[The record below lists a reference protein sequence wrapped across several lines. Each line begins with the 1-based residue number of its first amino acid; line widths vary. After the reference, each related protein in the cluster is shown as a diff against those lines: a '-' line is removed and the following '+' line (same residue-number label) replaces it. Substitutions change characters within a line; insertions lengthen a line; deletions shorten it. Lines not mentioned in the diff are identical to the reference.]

1 MLPEVLSNDK
11 CSLNPHE
18 EKNVFSVYITF
29 DSNFKIINKSI
40 SKSKIISDERFSYE
54 EAQFIIEKEKNNIPK
69 ELTILNK
76 EKKVKKQIADAI
88 VVLNKIAE
96 SLKIKRSNK
105 GSIFFNKE
113 EVRFKVNNKGEPTG
127 YYVKKQKK
135 ANFLI
140 EEFMLL
146 ANITVAEKIIESKR
160 RGVFRVHDKP
170 DEKKIAEI
178 ESFIK
183 RLGYNI
189 NISNSKEPN
198 KAINKLLKIIEGK
211 PEKNIIDMMVIRAM
225 SKAKYSSQ
233 NIGHF
238 GLMFDNYT
246 HFTSPIRRYPDLIVH
261 RLIND
266 IINNNK
272 KSIKELESLCLHCSS
287 MEEKATKAERAS
299 IKLMQV
305 KYLSNKVGETFHGV
319 VSGINERGLFV
330 ELNKNKCEGFVRM
343 KDIPGDFYNYDRKS
357 NTIIGQNT
365 LAEYSLGDNV
375 KASVLNTNIE
385 KKHID
390 LKLLDY

>member
-1 MLPEVLSNDK
+1 MK
-11 CSLNPHE
+11 KKKITYQ
-18 EKNVFSVYITF
+18 KN
-29 DSNFKIINKSI
+29 
-40 SKSKIISDERFSYE
+40 
-54 EAQFIIEKEKNNIPK
+54 
-69 ELTILNK
+69 LTILNK

-225 SKAKYSSQ
+225 SKAKY
-233 NIGHF
+233 I
-238 GLMFDNYT
+238 LK
-246 HFTSPIRRYPDLIVH
+246 TSVILV
-261 RLIND
+261 
-266 IINNNK
+266 
-272 KSIKELESLCLHCSS
+272 
-287 MEEKATKAERAS
+287 
-299 IKLMQV
+299 
-305 KYLSNKVGETFHGV
+305 
-319 VSGINERGLFV
+319 
-330 ELNKNKCEGFVRM
+330 
-343 KDIPGDFYNYDRKS
+343 
-357 NTIIGQNT
+357 
-365 LAEYSLGDNV
+365 
-375 KASVLNTNIE
+375 
-385 KKHID
+385 
-390 LKLLDY
+390 